1 MKRVL
6 TILTTAILFVSLYA
20 CSTPRSSSDEIT
32 IEQFIETKDFP
43 EGATM
48 TVTVTEFVNPVVAV
62 VEDQSGSS
70 VNLFGVFI
78 DGEMKD
84 FESQGIDVGTSI
96 TIKNGKY
103 NEYEGSIEIIEA
115 ELVSVNK

>member
-6 TILTTAILFVSLYA
+6 SVLIAAVFVLSLCACGSTKTEANEVTIK
-20 CSTPRSSSDEIT
+20 
-32 IEQFIETKDFP
+32 QFIEKKDFP
-43 EGATM
+43 KDSVM
-48 TVTVTEFVNPVVAV
+48 TVTVSSFVNPVVAV
-62 VEDQSGSS
+62 VEDQSGAS
-70 VNLFGVFI
+70 VNLYGVFV

-115 ELVSVNK
+115 ELVSVN

>member
-1 MKRVL
+1 MKRIL
-6 TILTTAILFVSLYA
+6 TIFTAAILLVSVYA
-20 CSTPRSSSDEIT
+20 CSTTKPTSDEIT

-43 EGATM
+43 QGTTM
-48 TVTVTEFVNPVVAV
+48 TVTVIEFVNPVVAV
-62 VEDQSGSS
+62 VEDKSGAS

-115 ELVSVNK
+115 ELVSVNQ